1 MDCPDGVRGRP
12 QKSDLSHSRP
22 GGPAPQTPTAFAW
35 SATVRV
41 VNARRL
47 GASIASTSLQ
57 DLVSSPAGTGAQPHA
72 DPPIH
77 RHSGSWRDR
86 PAAEN
91 HDVRSSADPSP
102 HRRPARGLLWRAGR
116 RLHLNTPCFEPH
128 ENRSHDRHTAIRRG
142 FPPETKLALTPPGI
156 FAMSSCFIVHG
167 VSTQVQSWLSG
178 TRANPFPFR
187 ERM

>member
-1 MDCPDGVRGRP
+1 MG
-12 QKSDLSHSRP
+12 
-22 GGPAPQTPTAFAW
+22 
-35 SATVRV
+35 
-41 VNARRL
+41 
-47 GASIASTSLQ
+47 
-57 DLVSSPAGTGAQPHA
+57 
-72 DPPIH
+72 
-77 RHSGSWRDR
+77 WRDR

-102 HRRPARGLLWRAGR
+102 HR